1 VNRRTDSKRAGR
13 GAHGGAR
20 LRRAGSGVAR
30 SLAVAA
36 LLATAA
42 ACDQESAYTPPPPA
56 EVAVAQ
62 PLKGPV
68 TDALELTGNTE
79 AVKSVDLVA
88 RVEGFLESIEVE
100 DGASVK
106 KGQLLF
112 VIEPETY
119 QAKVDQAKGELAEHK
134 AFLEKVDAEF
144 TRQSKLAKQ
153 DFASQQKVDEARA
166 GRDQVRAQIMQS
178 EANLRSVEIDFNYT
192 QVAAPFDGR
201 ISEHLVDVGGLVGAS
216 GPTTLATL
224 VQLDPMHVNFTLDER
239 AVLKIKEARRAKGLG
254 LVDLKETEIPVEI
267 GLQTETG
274 YPHRGRIDYI
284 APTMDSATGTLA
296 LRAVFENPDY
306 SLLPG
311 LFVRVRLPLRER
323 ADVLQVP
330 ERALGFDQA
339 GSYLL
344 VVDGDNKV
352 VQRAVRTGALNDGF
366 RVIEEGLGAE
376 DWVIVDSLQRAVPG
390 AEVAPERTVL
400 QRGAASAAGATT
412 KP

>member
-1 VNRRTDSKRAGR
+1 MAFADSARIVANCKGFAG
-13 GAHGGAR
+13 
-20 LRRAGSGVAR
+20 L
-30 SLAVAA
+30 AA
-36 LLATAA
+36 LGMALVLATG
-42 ACDQESAYTPPPPA
+42 CDQETAYTPPPPA
-56 EVAVAQ
+56 SVKVAQ
-62 PLKGPV
+62 PFKGPV

-79 AVKSVDLVA
+79 AIKSVDLVA

-100 DGASVK
+100 DGAEVK

-112 VIEPETY
+112 VIEPEIY
-119 QAKVDQAKGELAEHK
+119 QAKVDQAKGEVAEHK

-144 TRQSKLAKQ
+144 ARQSKLAKQ

-178 EANLRSVEIDFNYT
+178 EANLRSTEIDFSYT
-192 QVAAPFDGR
+192 QVSAPFDGR
-201 ISEHLVDVGGLVGAS
+201 ISAHLVDIGGLVGAS

-224 VQLDPMHVNFTLDER
+224 VQLDPMQVNFTLDER

-296 LRAVFENPDY
+296 LRAVFPNPNY

-330 ERALGFDQA
+330 ERALGFDQG

-352 VQRAVRTGALNDGF
+352 VQRPVRTGALNDGF

-376 DWVIVDSLQRAVPG
+376 DWVIVDGLQRAVAG
-390 AEVAPERTVL
+390 AEVVAERTAL
-400 QRGAASAAGATT
+400 QREAASAAGATT